1 MAIESGASC
10 RYPHQLEHGATYYT
24 DSSLLFLLLSLL
36 PTLPSTGLTL
46 RHRSKVDG
54 ARGGDAREGR
64 LRRSLRLSG
73 WAQVRDAV
81 ASGDGY
87 DDDALGQGLPGNV
100 PLDVLAR
107 LPDHR
112 AQQRPTPAT
121 QSVLKATAAPREVA
135 SKSSSMVPRVRH
147 PAGL

>member
-1 MAIESGASC
+1 M
-10 RYPHQLEHGATYYT
+10 
-24 DSSLLFLLLSLL
+24 
-36 PTLPSTGLTL
+36 
-46 RHRSKVDG
+46 DG

-112 AQQRPTPAT
+112 AQQRPAPAT
-121 QSVLKATAAPREVA
+121 QSVLKATAAPHEVA
-135 SKSSSMVPRVRH
+135 PKSSSMVPRVRH